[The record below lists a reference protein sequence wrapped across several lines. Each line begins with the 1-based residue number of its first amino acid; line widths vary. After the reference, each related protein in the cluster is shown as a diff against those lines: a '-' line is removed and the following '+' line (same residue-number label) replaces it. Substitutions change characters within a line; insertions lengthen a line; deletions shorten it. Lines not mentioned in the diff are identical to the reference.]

1 MSDFGRKDL
10 TEQVHD
16 KVKPD
21 SQKSYLEQAGD
32 ALSGAYDRVAA
43 AVVPAENKSTSQS
56 AADSL
61 RGTNDDAKA
70 EGNSLYDTVASG
82 LTNVK
87 DSLGLGSDTGRK
99 SWTTEAKEELT
110 PESQKSY
117 LDKAKEGVTDTA
129 DKLAG
134 GLQTD
139 DSKSAGQATF
149 DKLRREKDSA

>member
-1 MSDFGRKDL
+1 
-10 TEQVHD
+10 
-16 KVKPD
+16 
-21 SQKSYLEQAGD
+21 
-32 ALSGAYDRVAA
+32 
-43 AVVPAENKSTSQS
+43 
-56 AADSL
+56 
-61 RGTNDDAKA
+61 
-70 EGNSLYDTVASG
+70 
-82 LTNVK
+82 
-87 DSLGLGSDTGRK
+87 SDTGRK